1 MNITWGGWTNYSL
14 LQVDVQLP
22 QDHILRRFY
31 FLSPTGLGTP
41 VQNQL
46 TGLEKGLFLDAQFNS
61 IDPSIYLYVE
71 HGRTFLVVLTS

>member
-14 LQVDVQLP
+14 LQVDIQLP
-22 QDHILRRFY
+22 QDHILRFY

-46 TGLEKGLFLDAQFNS
+46 TGLEKCLFLDARFNS
-61 IDPSIYLYVE
+61 VDLSIYLYVE
-71 HGRTFLVVLTS
+71 HGHTFLIVLTL